1 MAECSL
7 PESQELCLEIT
18 VLALVLARIVESR
31 DRRMFGNKNSFS
43 CQSNLP
49 FCVDKIQPKT
59 YLGLSQASHGI
70 MAESGK
76 VNPTKV
82 LISMRLPRIQ
92 HVFRNPNSGT
102 YNTQTVNRLARKQLR
117 SKHMIR
123 KLRSWLEV
131 CEWTRLQFGVKCK
144 MSTLLNWQLKVPC
157 ATIPVDLGLG
167 FFGFILLLLLEFSS
181 LYIIQI

>member
-18 VLALVLARIVESR
+18 VLALVHARIVESR

-70 MAESGK
+70 TAESGK

-102 YNTQTVNRLARKQLR
+102 YNTQNSQQTCAETATFEAHDQETEKLARSLR
-117 SKHMIR
+117 VDKASIR
-123 KLRSWLEV
+123 SE
-131 CEWTRLQFGVKCK
+131 
-144 MSTLLNWQLKVPC
+144 M
-157 ATIPVDLGLG
+157 
-167 FFGFILLLLLEFSS
+167 
-181 LYIIQI
+181 